1 MTQAASNK
9 VDVVSGAELPEVAIA
24 ERLADQ
30 TLALTVD
37 ALPAAVRARA
47 EELLVDVVGLCVA
60 ARHTDY
66 VKAVI
71 AGVDAGGPCTAIG
84 HSQTFSAEAAALIN
98 GTATHG
104 EDFDDTFEGGPVHS
118 STVIAPAVL
127 AAAERFGCDGR
138 DVLAG
143 FVAGVEILCRMS
155 MVIPKAIHKS
165 GFHPTAVLGAM
176 AATLAVARTMKLNK
190 QQTVDALGIAGSMAS
205 GIIEYLAEGAWTKRL
220 HAGWAAQVGI
230 QAARLGQQGFLG
242 PRTVF
247 EGTHGLFKGFAH
259 ATAGNYDVL
268 TRDFGSDWYLSRITF
283 KPYAT
288 GTMNQPYADCALR
301 LAKQG
306 FAAEDV
312 ADVLCETAE
321 GYVHRLWDPLPSKHK
336 PANAY
341 AAKFSAPFNIAVAF
355 VTGGAGL
362 AAFTEET
369 VRDPRILALAAKV
382 KYVVDPN
389 NPYPKAYT
397 GHVRM
402 TLKDGRVFEER
413 QPHIRGGAQ
422 EPLTRAEIEDKF
434 RRNCAFGGWSEAQ
447 GAKFLKSV
455 PGLLAGKVNLAGLR
469 G

>member
-1 MTQAASNK
+1 MTVK
-9 VDVVSGAELPEVAIA
+9 LPETAVA
-24 ERLADQ
+24 ERLAGQ
-30 TLALTVD
+30 AMALTVEQ
-37 ALPAAVRARA
+37 LPEAVRLRA
-47 EELLVDVVGLCVA
+47 EELLIDVVGLSVA
-60 ARHTDY
+60 ARNTDY

-84 HSQTFSAEAAALIN
+84 HRQTFSAEAAALIN

-118 STVIAPAVL
+118 STV
-127 AAAERFGCDGR
+127 
-138 DVLAG
+138 LAG
-143 FVAGVEILCRMS
+143 FVAGVETLCRLS

-176 AATLAVARTMKLNK
+176 GATLAVARTLRLNK

-247 EGTHGLFKGFAH
+247 EGTHGLFNGFAH
-259 ATAGNYDVL
+259 ATEGNYDVL
-268 TRDFGSDWYLSRITF
+268 TRDFGKDWYIPRITF

-301 LAKQG
+301 LAQQG
-306 FAAEDV
+306 FVAEDV
-312 ADVLCETAE
+312 AGVLCETAE
-321 GYVHRLWDPLPSKHK
+321 GYVHRLWEPLASKHR

-341 AAKFSAPFNIAVAF
+341 AAKFSTPFNIAVAF

-369 VRDPRILALAAKV
+369 ARDERILALASKV
-382 KYVVDPN
+382 KYVVDPH

-402 TLKDGRVFEER
+402 TLKDGRVFEEF

-422 EPLTRAEIEDKF
+422 EPLSRAEIENKF
-434 RRNCAFGGWSEAQ
+434 RSNAVFGGWSDKQCVA
-447 GAKFLKSV
+447 FLQSV
-455 PGLLAGKVNLAGLR
+455 PGFFAGKLDLKALR